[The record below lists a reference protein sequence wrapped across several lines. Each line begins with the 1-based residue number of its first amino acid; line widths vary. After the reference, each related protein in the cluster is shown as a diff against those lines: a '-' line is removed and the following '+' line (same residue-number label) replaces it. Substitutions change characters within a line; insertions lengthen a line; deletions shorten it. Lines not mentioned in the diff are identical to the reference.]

1 MQRAGF
7 RCVAAID
14 SNHEAIDV
22 FGANFRSVAHA
33 LQKDLRKFGP
43 AELEALIGSLTI
55 DVIVGGPPCQGFST
69 ARQVDWANHGSRVK
83 RDKRRYLYREFLE
96 YVRHFRPRVFVMEN
110 VPNLNLAND
119 GVEFFI
125 HSPFAERDGDKLLDR
140 NENCLVSQAV
150 IRSGGR
156 DTKFLITADSIWE
169 GWEKMVNITRA
180 HGNDD
185 RLAWDIFK
193 IPHHCSYLSMAADKG
208 SYKTEPTAEFEWL
221 LNQGATRSVM
231 VSSSREIP
239 EETTDQ
245 PPHVETYRR
254 YKETADAV
262 DADLI
267 VTMENPS
274 KRQPKRTVITI
285 GGDGP
290 TAEKEAFGAGVAI
303 TTTRSP
309 RVG

>member
-110 VPNLNLAND
+110 VPNMDWAND

-254 YKETADAV
+254 YKETADGV
-262 DADLI
+262 DADLV